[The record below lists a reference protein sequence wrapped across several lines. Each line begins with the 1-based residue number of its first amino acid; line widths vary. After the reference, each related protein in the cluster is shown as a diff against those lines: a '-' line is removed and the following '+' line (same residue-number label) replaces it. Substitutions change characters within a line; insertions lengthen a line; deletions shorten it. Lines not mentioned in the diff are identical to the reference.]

1 MLPIAVVVANSL
13 ACYIFISFHILWYTK
28 LVMALSI
35 KSLDVE
41 RLARELAE
49 KTGDSLTRVI
59 QKALEQSLERLK
71 RDRRSQILAGQLD
84 EILRRVDEMP
94 DIDSRCPDEIIGYDE
109 FGLPR

>member
-1 MLPIAVVVANSL
+1 
-13 ACYIFISFHILWYTK
+13 
-28 LVMALSI
+28 MALSI

-49 KTGDSLTRVI
+49 KTGDSLTGVI

-84 EILRRVDEMP
+84 EILRRVDDMP
-94 DIDSRCPDEIIGYDE
+94 DIDSRSPDEIIGYDE

>member
-1 MLPIAVVVANSL
+1 
-13 ACYIFISFHILWYTK
+13 
-28 LVMALSI
+28 MALSI

-49 KTGDSLTRVI
+49 KTGDSLTGVI
-59 QKALEQSLERLK
+59 HKALEQSLERLK

-84 EILRRVDEMP
+84 EILRRVDDMP